1 MRGASFLAGTK
12 TETLGVATDR
22 ALGRRRGRSKRL
34 RINWIRRI
42 PLTRI
47 ENQSQRSAA
56 LSADNAVSDPCI
68 AFASQSLILYKN
80 HKIFAHDLDR

>member
-12 TETLGVATDR
+12 TETVGVAADGGW
-22 ALGRRRGRSKRL
+22 GRRRGRSKAL

-47 ENQSQRSAA
+47 ENQSQRST
-56 LSADNAVSDPCI
+56 I
-68 AFASQSLILYKN
+68 IL
-80 HKIFAHDLDR
+80 ATP